1 MILPYAVSSEN
12 LEYLPDEALSF
23 ENKILGQLSCVEF
36 LSILPSID
44 KIIVLML
51 MGGFDQRDTAGI
63 LGITEGYVS
72 QRLKD
77 IRLMSKVLWGNPL

>member
-1 MILPYAVSSEN
+1 MILPTTISVEN
-12 LEYLPDEALSF
+12 IEYLPDESLSI
-23 ENKILGQLSCVEF
+23 ENKILGQLSCMEF

-44 KIIVLML
+44 KVIVLML
-51 MGGFDQRDTAGI
+51 VGGFDQRDAASI

-72 QRLKD
+72 QRLRD